1 MSSHVCTR
9 AHIDNALD
17 FLTNLYPSLKP
28 ASSGGEKK
36 KREKKNKKEN
46 GGALALGKRKKS
58 IYIYAY
64 VYRKY
69 PSYLNIVCV
78 EQDL

>member
-28 ASSGGEKK
+28 ASSGGGKK
-36 KREKKNKKEN
+36 KREKKNKKRMPIAYTYTKGN
-46 GGALALGKRKKS
+46 KVNNVSPSIALYGLTSDKAS
-58 IYIYAY
+58 SA
-64 VYRKY
+64 
-69 PSYLNIVCV
+69 
-78 EQDL
+78 